1 MGSPLDFVNS
11 DGFRKKLIT
20 KNLPAYDKS
29 PKKYSPPLNYEYR
42 QSDFSVVDSPD
53 GLIDTTVFSE
63 KLYPLNQ
70 YGTEGGYK
78 LVGDVN
84 RLNNTKSNEGEYGF
98 QDANIISQ
106 SQIESKKWKS
116 INVYG
121 NGSERLLDSAEFFS
135 SLDKPRTEGPN
146 NNQPYPS
153 FNRSTYSPLSILLSQ
168 NPQGDNGLLSQDSF
182 IAKLGAQTLRE
193 EFKQRIAVNIKKETI
208 GRANVFNV
216 RSGTDILEMLTGR
229 VPLIEPNWT
238 ITIPE
243 NPIVAVADFSLKLAG
258 AELPVSPIPGSY
270 FDPNINPKQPT
281 TIQQLAGSIFG
292 RGNNFFNKLLGAG
305 QTGSELMYANM
316 GSGQKSRLFG
326 NINYNKYKPSFDRTL
341 FDRLA
346 GVLFGNTTNNANYYV
361 GSITSNP
368 SRVFSP
374 SGDLPV
380 DVFGK
385 EVQSPVYGPSELSKL
400 YEGPNLSVKLG
411 ANGVPY
417 TNGGGIE
424 GGFTWVSPKYKGNAG
439 KKVGPGGQTTSTD
452 SDFRPSSYESTE
464 STNQEYREGSI
475 LYDTQKLI
483 DSQPQGGK
491 RLQHVGNAIDQVSKV
506 FNDGY
511 KEITKGSK
519 VLSYVG
525 PIGQEVGTEYCRIF
539 AKDIPYL
546 QYNDLQKTNGIVTEG
561 RRFSWSVLDKT
572 YNLNIAP
579 NKQEGGQDSSNLIGN
594 PSLYNSYAKKYM
606 FSLENLAW
614 RTSNTPGL
622 TVADLPVCERGPNG
636 GRVMWFPPYDLK
648 FNEAVSAN
656 WKTNSFIGRPEP
668 IYTYENTNRSGS
680 LSWKIVVDHPSVL
693 NIIVNKV
700 LEKETNKTRIDSM
713 LESFFAGCLKYD
725 LYELAKKYYNV
736 KPDDLRVMQ
745 KVIGE
750 KEVTKDQ
757 IEYIKRTVQNGST
770 GNDEPIKYTPIPN
783 EFGNYRGTA
792 FYFENDYPLKG
803 GTTDYNTLINSYT
816 AETNVKLYEVKAK
829 EQSQQVISFFS
840 AAVESNFNRINE
852 LIDKIDEQLKKYTK
866 SRGVITI
873 NLIASASA
881 PASERYNESLSQRR
895 VKSAKDYLLNSPKL
909 RRWFDEKR
917 IVISERAVGEIARS
931 QPLQKN
937 PQTGE
942 FTSSDSYN
950 CSPENED
957 AVGGDVTVGSK
968 EIFTVGAMACRRTV
982 IDSIDSTLEEP
993 VTPPQPEP
1001 QVELVKNVIQ
1011 KTVKEPIIETK
1022 TVDRNN
1028 ITKFVV
1034 RQLLT
1039 ECDYFESIKQ
1049 DSPLVY
1055 DNLKQKLKFFQ
1066 PAFHSITPEGLNSRL
1081 TFLQQCMRPGD
1092 TIPVVKEID
1101 GGSILEYNNATNTAF
1116 GTPPVL
1122 ILRVGD
1128 FYHTKIIPTSLTL
1141 SYEDTLDLNP
1151 EGIGVQPMIATV
1163 QMQFNFVGGHGLKNS
1178 IDKLQNAL
1186 TFNYYAN
1193 TEIYDDR
1200 ADVTDDSLTMLDAE
1214 FLDLINTP
1222 APPTINQADP
1232 TPGQSNGNTIGV
1244 VVSKEIGDY
1253 ETGTINYSDFMVNF
1267 KDSSQKYF
1275 QTVVAKIKQSVV
1287 NYNNAVRQVWMYERN
1302 YTVGNTTVGAD
1313 LDDVFIFGKPSKIES
1328 RFEKITKQ
1336 LEKDINNNLEGFINF
1351 MSAPSK
1357 NFSERALRQIKRNY
1371 IDFINRK
1378 SSFYQ
1383 NQLTS
1388 ITTDLV
1394 NEQTSFTKTVGKAN
1408 IVVYKG
1414 DPALEVGTDGFEQD
1428 NGLVVIYN
1436 TSGTTQVSPTPT
1448 SGATNT
1454 YQELRFDFLRVREDI
1469 QNFQKAAEE
1478 LTKFTYSV
1486 DKNEYQGKLVLN
1498 VNKKGLP
1505 LGYDYLPSMDDVFV
1519 PFSKKSEFQNKT
1531 FRRVYM
1537 LISDDVTDDKKYE
1550 QFKKAIIGNIVK
1562 SQIMINNG
1570 RDNFEEVFDTY
1581 WKNIA
1586 LPLFK
1591 EENSITIEF
1600 IDHMEKNKLKDY
1612 LNYTPFDKKERMFTF
1627 TTKPTN
1633 YPDQI
1638 EAQTKLI
1645 KGLGATKNP
1654 SSNFNTWNDVV
1665 GVQRAYTS
1673 KIKLG

>member
-20 KNLPAYDKS
+20 KNLPAYEKS

-42 QSDFSVVDSPD
+42 QSDLSVIDSPD

-78 LVGDVN
+78 IVGDVN

-106 SQIESKKWKS
+106 SEIESKKWKS
-116 INVYG
+116 INVYS

-135 SLDKPRTEGPN
+135 SLDKPRTDGPN

-153 FNRSTYSPLSILLSQ
+153 FNSSTYSPLSILLSQ
-168 NPQGDNGLLSQDSF
+168 DPQGDNGLLSQDSF
-182 IAKLGAQTLRE
+182 IARLGAQTLRK
-193 EFKQRIAVNIKKETI
+193 EFEQRIAVNIKKETV

-216 RSGTDILEMLTGR
+216 RSGTDILEMVTGR

-243 NPIVAVADFSLKLAG
+243 NIIVAAADFSLKLAG
-258 AELPVSPIPGSY
+258 SELPVSPIPGSY

-281 TIQQLAGSIFG
+281 TIQQLASAVFG
-292 RGNNFFNKLLGAG
+292 KGNNFFNKLLGAG
-305 QTGSELMYANM
+305 QTGSDLMYANM
-316 GSGQKSRLFG
+316 GGGQKSRLFG

-341 FDRLA
+341 FDRVA
-346 GVLFGNTTNNANYYV
+346 GALVGDTTNTANYYV

-374 SGDLPV
+374 GGDLPV

-385 EVQSPVYGPSELSKL
+385 EVQSPVYGPSVLSKI
-400 YEGPNLSVKLG
+400 YEGDNLSVKLG

-424 GGFTWVSPKYKGNAG
+424 GGFTWVSPKYRGNAG

-452 SDFRPSSYESTE
+452 GDFRPSSYESTE

-519 VLSYVG
+519 VLTYVG

-546 QYNDLQKTNGIVTEG
+546 QYNDLQKTNGMVDEG
-561 RRFSWSVLDKT
+561 RKFSWSVFNKT

-579 NKQEGGQDSSNLIGN
+579 NKKEGGQDSSNLVGET
-594 PSLYNSYAKKYM
+594 AKKYM

-648 FNEAVSAN
+648 FNETVSAS

-668 IYTYENTNRSGS
+668 IYTYENTNRTGS

-700 LEKETNKTRIDSM
+700 LEKETNKARIDSM

-736 KPDDLRVMQ
+736 KPDDLKFLQ

-750 KEVTKDQ
+750 KEVTKNQ
-757 IEYIKRTVQNGST
+757 IEYIKTTVQNGST
-770 GNDEPIKYTPIPN
+770 GNNEPIKYTPIPN
-783 EFGNYRGTA
+783 EFKNYEGTA
-792 FYFENDYPLKG
+792 FYFENDYPIEG

-816 AETNVKLYEVKAK
+816 AETNIKLYQVKAK
-829 EQSQQVISFFS
+829 EEESQQVTSFFS

-852 LIDKIDEQLKKYTK
+852 LINKIEEQLKKYTN
-866 SRGVITI
+866 SRGVVTI
-873 NLIASASA
+873 NLTASASA
-881 PASERYNESLSQRR
+881 PASKGYNESLSQRR
-895 VKSAKDYLLNSPKL
+895 VKSAKDYLLSSPKL
-909 RRWFDEKR
+909 KRWFDEKR
-917 IVISERAVGEIARS
+917 IVITEKAVGEIARS
-931 QPLQKN
+931 QPFQKD
-937 PQTGE
+937 QTGE
-942 FTSSDSYN
+942 FVASRNYN
-950 CSPENED
+950 CSPDNKN

-982 IDSIDSTLEEP
+982 IESIDSTLEEP
-993 VTPPQPEP
+993 VTPPKPEP
-1001 QVELVKNVIQ
+1001 QVELVKKVIQ
-1011 KTVKEPIIETK
+1011 KTVKEPTIETK

-1039 ECDYFESIKQ
+1039 ECDYFESIKE

-1066 PAFHSITPEGLNSRL
+1066 PGFHSITPEGLNSRL

-1101 GGSILEYNNATNTAF
+1101 GASILEYNNATNTAF

-1128 FYHTKIIPTSLTL
+1128 FYHTKIIPTSLSLT
-1141 SYEDTLDLNP
+1141 YEDLDLNP
-1151 EGIGVQPMIATV
+1151 EGIGVQPMIATI

-1214 FLDLINTP
+1214 FLALINTP

-1244 VVSKEIGDY
+1244 VVSKEIGEY
-1253 ETGTINYSDFMVNF
+1253 ETGKINYSNFMVSF
-1267 KDSSQKYF
+1267 KDSTQKYF
-1275 QTVVAKIKQSVV
+1275 QTVTAKIKESVV
-1287 NYNNAVRQVWMYERN
+1287 NYNNAVRQVWMNERN
-1302 YTVGNTTVGAD
+1302 YTVGNTTVGAE
-1313 LDDVFIFGKPSKIES
+1313 LNDVFIFGKPSKIED
-1328 RFEKITKQ
+1328 RFKEITNQ
-1336 LEKDINNNLEGFINF
+1336 LEEDINNNLEGFIKF
-1351 MSAPSK
+1351 VSAPNK
-1357 NFSERALRQIKRNY
+1357 NLSDKAIRIIKRNY
-1371 IDFINRK
+1371 INFINKKRF
-1378 SSFYQ
+1378 FYQ

-1394 NEQTSFTKTVGKAN
+1394 KEQTSFIQTVGKAN
-1408 IVVYKG
+1408 VVVYKG
-1414 DPALEVGTDGFEQD
+1414 DASLEVGTDGFEQN
-1428 NGLVVIYN
+1428 NGEVVIYN
-1436 TSGTTQVSPTPT
+1436 TSGTTEVSPNPT

-1454 YQELRFDFLRVREDI
+1454 YQELRFDFLRIRDDI

-1486 DKNEYQGKLVLN
+1486 DKNEYEGKLVTN
-1498 VNKKGLP
+1498 VNPKGLP
-1505 LGYDYLPSMDDVFV
+1505 IGYLNKMEDVFV
-1519 PFSKKSEFQNKT
+1519 PFSKKAEFQDKT

-1550 QFKKAIIGNIVK
+1550 EFKKAIVGNIMNNP
-1562 SQIMINNG
+1562 SMITTG

-1581 WKNIA
+1581 WKKIT
-1586 LPLFK
+1586 LPLFR
-1591 EENSITIEF
+1591 EEDSITIEF
-1600 IDHMEKNKLKDY
+1600 IDHLEKNKLKDY

-1638 EAQTKLI
+1638 DSQTKLI

-1654 SSNFNTWNDVV
+1654 SSDFNTWNDTV